1 MRRDRSRFCLSLRFR
16 REIRSGFDS
25 AIDMGTNNLSEKYVG
40 YATGFRRS
48 AFHLGATV
56 WHQFMEHKCLQQA
69 SSLAFHTLLC
79 FVPLSAVALFLL
91 KTFGI
96 VEDGNSPLIV
106 ALRDNFLPRYAA
118 EEIVSELSG
127 FANRN
132 LGGLGVGGFLL
143 FLLVS
148 TMLFMSVEQHFNDI
162 WGARRRLPIV
172 QAFQKYAV
180 FYTLLSVGPLLI
192 WLFFST
198 ATNWVFAHVFPW
210 VLVYCVF
217 FLMYIAMPNTFV
229 KWNTALVGT
238 FVAGT
243 LFQIARMAFGRY
255 LELVWKNYSDIY
267 GALALLVVFAIWTY
281 VTWVVILLGAE
292 ISNSLQHFHPAPIKR
307 NRFRHVTGN
316 YLNSSDIIML
326 FLIVAEHFSKGR
338 GACPTEQVVSISD
351 IPEEVVE
358 PCLDRFKAARLIY
371 EVEGD
376 TNGFLPARGL
386 ASITLQQI
394 VDAAESEMTVHLTD
408 GLPSEEGERV
418 LDDLRESQ
426 REHLEKV
433 TVASLL

>member
-1 MRRDRSRFCLSLRFR
+1 MV
-16 REIRSGFDS
+16 
-25 AIDMGTNNLSEKYVG
+25 TNNLSEKYVG

-56 WHQFMEHKCLQQA
+56 WHQFIGHKCLQQA

-79 FVPLSAVALFLL
+79 LVPLSAVALFLL
-91 KTFGI
+91 KTFGV
-96 VEDGNSPLIV
+96 VEDGSSPLIV

-143 FLLVS
+143 FLLIS
-148 TMLFMSVEQHFNDI
+148 TMLFISVEQHFNDI

-198 ATNWVFAHVFPW
+198 ATNWVYAHVFPW
-210 VLVYCVF
+210 ALVYCVF

-229 KWNTALVGT
+229 KWSAALLGT

-243 LFQIARMAFGRY
+243 LFQIARLAFGRY
-255 LELVWKNYSDIY
+255 LEVVWKNYSDIY
-267 GALALLVVFAIWTY
+267 GALAMLVVFAIWTY
-281 VTWVVILLGAE
+281 VAWVVILLGAE
-292 ISNSLQHFHPAPIKR
+292 VSNSTQHFHPTPTQY
-307 NRFRHVTGN
+307 NRPRYTTDN
-316 YLNSSDIIML
+316 YLNASDVIML

-338 GACPTEQVVSISD
+338 GACPREQVVSISGV
-351 IPEEVVE
+351 PEEVVD

-376 TNGFLPARGL
+376 TAGFLPARGL
-386 ASITLQQI
+386 ASITLQQV
-394 VDAAESEMTVHLTD
+394 VDAVEGEMTVHLTN
-408 GLPSEEGERV
+408 GIPSEEGERV

>member
-1 MRRDRSRFCLSLRFR
+1 M
-16 REIRSGFDS
+16 
-25 AIDMGTNNLSEKYVG
+25 AINNLSEKYVG
-40 YATGFRRS
+40 YAAGFGS
-48 AFHLGATV
+48 STWHLGVTV
-56 WHQFMEHKCLQQA
+56 WHQFIGHKCMQQA

-91 KTFGI
+91 KTFGV
-96 VEDGNSPLIV
+96 VEDDNSPLIV
-106 ALRDNFLPRYAA
+106 ALRENFLPRYAA

-198 ATNWVFAHVFPW
+198 ATNWVFEHVFPW
-210 VLVYCVF
+210 ALVYCLL

-229 KWNTALVGT
+229 KRRAALLGT
-238 FVAGT
+238 LLAGT
-243 LFQIARMAFGRY
+243 LFQIARLAFGRY

-267 GALALLVVFAIWTY
+267 GALAMLVVFAIWTY
-281 VTWVVILLGAE
+281 VAWVVILLGAE
-292 ISNSLQHFHPAPIKR
+292 ISNSVQHFQIDSVRRDRPRYAR
-307 NRFRHVTGN
+307 GS
-316 YLNSSDIIML
+316 YLNTSDVIAL

-338 GACPTEQVVSISD
+338 GACSTDQIVSASGM
-351 IPEEVVE
+351 PEEIVDQ
-358 PCLDRFKAARLIY
+358 CLERFKGAGLIY

-376 TNGFLPARGL
+376 TAGFLPARRL
-386 ASITLQQI
+386 ASITLWQI
-394 VDAAESEMTVHLTD
+394 VAAMEGDTLVSLIEA
-408 GLPSEEGERV
+408 LPSPDGVRMLANLRKSHRER
-418 LDDLRESQ
+418 
-426 REHLEKV
+426 LERI

>member
-1 MRRDRSRFCLSLRFR
+1 MV
-16 REIRSGFDS
+16 
-25 AIDMGTNNLSEKYVG
+25 TNNLSEKYVG
-40 YATGFRRS
+40 YATGFGSS
-48 AFHLGATV
+48 ALHLGATV
-56 WHQFMEHKCLQQA
+56 WHQFIGHKCLQQA

-91 KTFGI
+91 KTFGV

-106 ALRDNFLPRYAA
+106 ALRDHFLPRYAA

-148 TMLFMSVEQHFNDI
+148 TMLFMSVEQHLNDI
-162 WGARRRLPIV
+162 WGTRRRLPIV

-210 VLVYCVF
+210 VLVYCLF

-229 KWNTALVGT
+229 KWRAALLGT

-243 LFQIARMAFGRY
+243 LFQIVRLAFGRY
-255 LELVWKNYSDIY
+255 LAAVWQNYSDIY
-267 GALALLVVFAIWTY
+267 GALALLVVFALWTY

-292 ISNSLQHFHPAPIKR
+292 VSNSAQHFYPSPIKR
-307 NRFRHVTGN
+307 DRFRRVTGN
-316 YLNSSDIIML
+316 YLNASDVIML
-326 FLIVAEHFSKGR
+326 FLIVAEHFFKGR
-338 GACPTEQVVSISD
+338 GACPMEQVVSISGV
-351 IPEEVVE
+351 PEEVVD

-376 TNGFLPARGL
+376 TAGFLPARGL
-386 ASITLQQI
+386 AAITLQQV
-394 VDAAESEMTVHLTD
+394 VDAVEGEMTAHLTNE
-408 GLPSEEGERV
+408 LPSEDGERV

>member
-1 MRRDRSRFCLSLRFR
+1 M
-16 REIRSGFDS
+16 
-25 AIDMGTNNLSEKYVG
+25 AIYNLSGKYAG
-40 YATGFRRS
+40 YATGFRKS
-48 AFHLGATV
+48 AWHLATIV
-56 WHQFMEHKCLQQA
+56 WHQFMGHKCMQQA
-69 SSLAFHTLLC
+69 SSLAFNTLLC

-91 KTFGI
+91 KTFG
-96 VEDGNSPLIV
+96 VFEDGNSALIV

-143 FLLVS
+143 FLVVS

-162 WGARRRLPIV
+162 WRARRLPIL

-217 FLMYIAMPNTFV
+217 FLMYIAMPNTDV
-229 KWNTALVGT
+229 QWSAALLGT

-243 LFQIARMAFGRY
+243 LFQIVKIAFGRY
-255 LELVWKNYSDIY
+255 LEVVWQNYSDIY
-267 GALALLVVFAIWTY
+267 GALAMLVVFAIWTY
-281 VTWVVILLGAE
+281 VIWVVTLLGAE
-292 ISNSLQHFHPAPIKR
+292 VSNSVQHFHVASITSERFGDAP
-307 NRFRHVTGN
+307 VN
-316 YLNSSDIIML
+316 YIDASDVIML
-326 FLIVAEHFSKGR
+326 FLVIAEHFCKGR
-338 GACPTEQVVSISD
+338 GACSTERVVSVSSL
-351 IPEEVVE
+351 PTEVVE
-358 PCLDRFKAARLIY
+358 QCLDRFKAARLIY

-376 TNGFLPARGL
+376 MDGFLPARGL
-386 ASITLQQI
+386 ASITLQQV
-394 VDAAESEMTVHLTD
+394 VDAVEGKIMGHLTD
-408 GLPSEEGERV
+408 GLSSATGVRV
-418 LDDLRESQ
+418 LGDLRESQ
-426 REHLEKV
+426 RERLEKV

>member
-1 MRRDRSRFCLSLRFR
+1 MV
-16 REIRSGFDS
+16 
-25 AIDMGTNNLSEKYVG
+25 THNLSEKYVG
-40 YATGFRRS
+40 YVTGARKS
-48 AFHLGATV
+48 TLHLAATV
-56 WHQFMEHKCLQQA
+56 WHKFIGHNCLQQA
-69 SSLAFHTLLC
+69 SSLAFNTLLC
-79 FVPLSAVALFLL
+79 LVPLSAVALFLL

-96 VEDGNSPLIV
+96 VEDDNSPLIV

-118 EEIVSELSG
+118 AEIVSELSG

-143 FLLVS
+143 FLVVS

-229 KWNTALVGT
+229 KWSAALLGT

-243 LFQIARMAFGRY
+243 LFQIARLAFGRY
-255 LELVWKNYSDIY
+255 LEVVWQNYSDIY
-267 GALALLVVFAIWTY
+267 GALAMLVVFAIWTY
-281 VTWVVILLGAE
+281 VAWVVVLLGAE
-292 ISNSLQHFHPAPIKR
+292 VSNSAQHFYPTRLPR
-307 NRFRHVTGN
+307 ERFGSVSGT
-316 YLNSSDIIML
+316 YLTASDVILL

-338 GACPTEQVVSISD
+338 GTCPPEQVASLSG
-351 IPEEVVE
+351 IPEDVVDQ
-358 PCLDRFKAARLIY
+358 CLERFKAAQLIY
-371 EVEGD
+371 EVDGD
-376 TNGFLPARGL
+376 TIGFLPARGL
-386 ASITLQQI
+386 AAITLQHI
-394 VDAAESEMTVHLTD
+394 VDAVEGNTSTHPALDVSSEAR
-408 GLPSEEGERV
+408 ERV
-418 LDDLRESQ
+418 LSDLRESQ
-426 REHLEKV
+426 RECLEKV

>member
-1 MRRDRSRFCLSLRFR
+1 M
-16 REIRSGFDS
+16 
-25 AIDMGTNNLSEKYVG
+25 AIYNLSGKYAG
-40 YATGFRRS
+40 YATGFRKS
-48 AFHLGATV
+48 AWHLATIV
-56 WHQFMEHKCLQQA
+56 WHQFMGHKCMQQA
-69 SSLAFHTLLC
+69 SSLAFNTLLC

-91 KTFGI
+91 KTFG
-96 VEDGNSPLIV
+96 VFEDGNSALIV

-143 FLLVS
+143 FLVVS

-162 WGARRRLPIV
+162 WRARRLPIL

-217 FLMYIAMPNTFV
+217 FLMYIAMPNTDV
-229 KWNTALVGT
+229 QWSAALLGT

-243 LFQIARMAFGRY
+243 LFQIVKIAFGRY
-255 LELVWKNYSDIY
+255 LEVVWQNYSDIY
-267 GALALLVVFAIWTY
+267 GALAMLVVFAIWTY
-281 VTWVVILLGAE
+281 VIWVVTLLGAE
-292 ISNSLQHFHPAPIKR
+292 VSNSVQHFHVASITSERFGDAP
-307 NRFRHVTGN
+307 VN
-316 YLNSSDIIML
+316 YIDASDVIML
-326 FLIVAEHFSKGR
+326 FLVIAEHFCKGR
-338 GACPTEQVVSISD
+338 GACSTERVVSVSSL
-351 IPEEVVE
+351 PTEVVE
-358 PCLDRFKAARLIY
+358 QCLDRFKAARLIY

-376 TNGFLPARGL
+376 MDGFLPARGL
-386 ASITLQQI
+386 ASITLQQV
-394 VDAAESEMTVHLTD
+394 VDAVEGKMMGRLTD
-408 GLPSEEGERV
+408 GLSSATGVRV
-418 LDDLRESQ
+418 LGDLRESQ
-426 REHLEKV
+426 RERLEKV